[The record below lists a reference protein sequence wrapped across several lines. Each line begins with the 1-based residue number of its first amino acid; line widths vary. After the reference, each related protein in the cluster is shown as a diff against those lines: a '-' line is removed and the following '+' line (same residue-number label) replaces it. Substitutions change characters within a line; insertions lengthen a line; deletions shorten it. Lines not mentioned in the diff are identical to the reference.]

1 MPIATVLVANRG
13 EIALRVI
20 RTLRTRGITSVAVYH
35 AVDADAPHV
44 RAADRAVEL
53 PARDARAAYL
63 DIDAIVAAA
72 LEAKADAIHPG
83 YGFLSEQSRFAK
95 AVEAAGLVFI
105 GPRPETLEALGD
117 KKRARQAAREAG
129 LPVAPGWEG
138 DATSPEALH
147 EAKQL
152 GFPLLLKAV
161 MGGGG
166 KGMRV
171 VRGEGEL
178 ADALQ
183 GTAREALASFGD
195 AAVYM
200 ERLLEDVRHVEVQF
214 VGDGAGGVAHLF
226 ERECSLQRRH
236 QKVIE
241 EAPAARMNDKLRRKL
256 TDAAK
261 AIAQHVKY
269 RGAGTAEFLVDGKEN
284 VYFLEV
290 NARLQVEH
298 PVTELV
304 TGVDLVGVQLDV
316 AEGRGLPKDLERAH
330 PHGHA
335 IEARLYAEDGNFLPQ
350 SGRIAAL
357 ELPGGAG
364 VRVDCGVR
372 EGDTIGMDFDP
383 MIAKISVWGAD
394 RAEAVARFRAALAE
408 TLVAGVV
415 TNLPFLRAL
424 ANDPHFAD
432 GRVTTSLVESTIAPA
447 WRAQRKSSKPDPVL
461 EELTKIVL
469 AEGRAS
475 ARGGERQWHEHGRSP
490 GPVVDARG
498 IPPVS
503 AHRWGPG
510 GRLTLEHEGRVIEAV
525 VIKLQA
531 GRYEVWLDG
540 ERHLVEAE
548 RRKHGGGSNES
559 EDALVAPMPAKVV
572 ASPSRRATWSRTGR
586 RSSCSSR

>member
-1 MPIATVLVANRG
+1 MPATLTTVLIANRG

-20 RTLRTRGITSVAVYH
+20 RTLRARGITSVAVYH
-35 AVDADAPHV
+35 AVDAGAPHV
-44 RAADRAVEL
+44 RAADRAIEL
-53 PARDARAAYL
+53 PAKDARAAYL
-63 DIDAIVAAA
+63 DVDALVAAA

-83 YGFLSEQSRFAK
+83 YGFLSEQARFAT
-95 AVEAAGLVFI
+95 AWEQAGLIFI
-105 GPRPETLEALGD
+105 GPRPETLDALGD
-117 KKRARQAAREAG
+117 KKKARQAAREAK

-147 EAKQL
+147 QAKEL

-183 GTAREALASFGD
+183 GTAREALASVGD

-200 ERLLEDVRHVEVQF
+200 ERLLEEVRHIEVQF
-214 VGDGAGGVAHLF
+214 VGDGEGGVAHLF

-241 EAPAARMNDKLRRKL
+241 EAPAARMNDELRRKL

-261 AIAQHVKY
+261 AIARHVKY
-269 RGAGTAEFLVDGKEN
+269 RGAGTAEFLVDAKEN

-304 TGVDLVGVQLDV
+304 TGIDLVGLQIDI
-316 AEGRGLPKDLERAH
+316 AEGRGLPKNLERDE
-330 PHGHA
+330 PYGHA
-335 IEARLYAEDGNFLPQ
+335 IEARLYAEDDNFLPQ

-383 MIAKISVWGAD
+383 MIAKISVWGTSRD
-394 RAEAVARFRAALAE
+394 EAVARMQGALKE

-415 TNLPFLRAL
+415 TNLPFLRIL
-424 ANDPHFAD
+424 AADPHFAE
-432 GRVTTSLVESTIAPA
+432 GQITTSLVESTIAPA
-447 WRAQRKSSKPDPVL
+447 WRAGRKAAKPDPVL
-461 EELTKIVL
+461 EELSQIVL
-469 AEGRAS
+469 AEAPQALAQTGTNGATS
-475 ARGGERQWHEHGRSP
+475 EDP
-490 GPVVDARG
+490 GPWSTLAG
-498 IPPVS
+498 F
-503 AHRWGPG
+503 
-510 GRLTLEHEGRVIEAV
+510 RL
-525 VIKLQA
+525 
-531 GRYEVWLDG
+531 
-540 ERHLVEAE
+540 
-548 RRKHGGGSNES
+548 
-559 EDALVAPMPAKVV
+559 
-572 ASPSRRATWSRTGR
+572 
-586 RSSCSSR
+586 